1 MSPARA
7 TPPLVILAIDSAD
20 IELVTRWTESG
31 HMPTLAGIM
40 QAGCFLKI
48 DGADLVNEMGS
59 WISLHSGVAKTTHGF
74 YSVRQLVP
82 GTYTLVQTNAAVA
95 KNAPP
100 FWRFLRGGTKKAA
113 IVDPP
118 ELDVIPDVPGVQL
131 TNWAAH
137 ESERLWEMAR
147 SLPEHV
153 LSEVRAKFGSGEK
166 LATFAHRGTEEED
179 FADYQRALARIAT
192 KGLVC
197 RDVIGRDD
205 FDVVVA
211 TFFEAH
217 TIGHRLWSYQPEFAP
232 PNRLSNGLRDL
243 YEAIDGELARTL
255 AELSA
260 DANVFIVSAYG
271 MAGMYPTT
279 GLMDAF
285 LHQLDYQVP
294 LRTEQLITGN
304 RFDPLTLLRRAIPQ
318 PVRKWVS
325 QFLPANVQERLI
337 ASDFAANT
345 DWSRSVAFGIPNLYN
360 GQIRL
365 NVRGREPQGIV
376 EPGAEYAAL
385 LDRIETDLKL
395 LVDPKTGRPA
405 VARVFRSADA
415 FQVGIDHVLPDL
427 FVEWE
432 WAPHFMDEVL
442 HPRAKLV
449 QEPEHYHRSSFHR
462 PTGFVAAAGPWIP
475 HDTTTHTVDLRDLA
489 PTFLAMLEVPIP
501 DTMTGHPLPY
511 VHLPLQRPAS
521 ATTHA

>member
-1 MSPARA
+1 MSPERTA
-7 TPPLVILAIDSAD
+7 PSLVILGIDAAD
-20 IELVTRWTESG
+20 IELVQRWTADG
-31 HMPTLAGIM
+31 YMPTLAGVM
-40 QAGCFLKI
+40 QAGCFHKI
-48 DGADLVNEMGS
+48 GGADLVNEMGS
-59 WISLHSGVAKTTHGF
+59 WISLYSGVAKTTHGF

-82 GTYTLVQTNAAVA
+82 GTYTLMQTNAAVA
-95 KNAPP
+95 KDAPP

-113 IVDPP
+113 VVDPP
-118 ELDVIPDVPGVQL
+118 ELDVIPDVPGIQL
-131 TNWAAH
+131 ANWAAH

-153 LSEVRAKFGSGEK
+153 LVEVREKFGAGQK

-179 FADYQRALARIAT
+179 FTDYQRALARIAT
-192 KGLVC
+192 KGHVC
-197 RDVIGRDD
+197 RDVIGRDT

-243 YEAIDGELARTL
+243 YQAIDDELARTL
-255 AELSA
+255 DELPT
-260 DANVFIVSAYG
+260 DANVFIMSAYG
-271 MAGMYPTT
+271 MAGMFPTT

-285 LHQLDYQVP
+285 LHQLGYQVP
-294 LRTEQLITGN
+294 LRAEQLIAGT
-304 RFDPLTLLRRAIPQ
+304 RFDPLTLLRRAVPQ

-325 QFLPANVQERLI
+325 QFLPAKVQEQLI

-345 DWSRSVAFGIPNLYN
+345 DWSRSLAFGIPNLYV

-365 NVRGREPQGIV
+365 NVRTREPQGIV
-376 EPGAEYAAL
+376 EPGAEYNAL
-385 LDRIETDLKL
+385 LDRIEADLKQL
-395 LVDPKTGRPA
+395 IDPKTGRPA

-449 QEPEHYHRSSFHR
+449 QDPEHYHRSSFHR

-475 HDTTTHTVDLRDLA
+475 KDTTTHTVNVRDLA
-489 PTFLAMLEVPIP
+489 PTFLAMLDVPIP
-501 DTMTGHPLPY
+501 DTMTGQPLPF
-511 VHLPLQRPAS
+511 VQRPVS
-521 ATTHA
+521 ATTRA